1 MSVSKSD
8 RLYLRLAALERE
20 YLEALVKILSG
31 KNMGFSSLSYFTR
44 KSSSYRVGK
53 KWGNDGVDHLEH
65 LEKEIR
71 QLSAKLNEPISNSAV
86 GVVDEYA
93 ALRSNTEAVS
103 EDKALERQYHERL
116 VVMLKKLQGG
126 DI

>member
-1 MSVSKSD
+1 LSAKSE

-31 KNMGFSSLSYFTR
+31 KSMGFSTIPYFTR

-53 KWGNDGVDHLEH
+53 KWGNDGVDHIEH

-71 QLSAKLNEPISNSAV
+71 QLSAKLNEPIKNSAV

-93 ALRSNTEAVS
+93 ALRGNDAAS
-103 EDKALERQYHERL
+103 EDKALERAYHEKL
-116 VVMLKKLQGG
+116 VLRLKKLQDGG
-126 DI
+126 V

>member
-1 MSVSKSD
+1 M
-8 RLYLRLAALERE
+8 
-20 YLEALVKILSG
+20 
-31 KNMGFSSLSYFTR
+31 
-44 KSSSYRVGK
+44 
-53 KWGNDGVDHLEH
+53 DHLEH

-71 QLSAKLNEPISNSAV
+71 QLSAKLNEPISSSAV